1 MNEQTAAR
9 LITAPLHQVRRVLLQ
24 PLALPDWNPA
34 ILSLTG
40 PAQAQIGTRYPIVAK
55 GGLRGFWTY
64 VAIDEHRIR
73 TQFKVNGLEE
83 QGWWT
88 LEPRGENTM
97 VEHGFSHRGALAL
110 LLSVG
115 FRGVAD
121 LRLNRLA
128 ERSAASAASGDP
140 TGPEGAPQ

>member
-9 LITAPLHQVRRVLLQ
+9 LVPAPLHRVRRVLLE
-24 PLALPDWNPA
+24 PLGLPEWNPA
-34 ILSLTG
+34 IVSLTG
-40 PAQAQIGTRYPIVAK
+40 PAQAQTGTRYPIVAK

-64 VAIDEHRIR
+64 PAIGEHRIL

-83 QGWWT
+83 SGWWT
-88 LEPRGENTM
+88 LEPRGDDTM

-110 LLSVG
+110 LLSAA

-121 LRLNRLA
+121 LRLDRLA
-128 ERSAASAASGDP
+128 ERSVASGDQDHP
-140 TGPEGAPQ
+140 GRTPA